1 MLISMKLEELELVVT
16 ALDLFLDKPKERW
29 DGYAVAAKLSERLAQ
44 QAKQQRR
51 MLEPVKVALTL
62 NGCEYAATL
71 NPESDEVEVR
81 IAGIPS
87 MSGEW
92 RKPWV
97 CDSDDPHGEDPEK
110 CIVRRDEYDGMT
122 QPDDDLLEVLSVA
135 LRHALAYR

>member
-1 MLISMKLEELELVVT
+1 MLISMKLEELEFVVEALGDCRGHPIGMPLV
-16 ALDLFLDKPKERW
+16 R
-29 DGYAVAAKLSERLAQ
+29 RLAQ

-51 MLEPVKVALTL
+51 MQEPVKVALTL

-92 RKPWV
+92 RKPWFREGI
-97 CDSDDPHGEDPEK
+97 DEEPEHES
-110 CIVRRDEYDGMT
+110 IQRRDEYEGQP
-122 QPDDDLLEVLSVA
+122 QPDDATLEVLSVA
-135 LRHALAYR
+135 LRHALRPTDASSRAEA

>member
-87 MSGEW
+87 VSGEW
-92 RKPWV
+92 RKPWFREGI
-97 CDSDDPHGEDPEK
+97 DEEPEHES
-110 CIVRRDEYDGMT
+110 IQRRDEYEGQP
-122 QPDDDLLEVLSVA
+122 QPDDATLEVLSVA